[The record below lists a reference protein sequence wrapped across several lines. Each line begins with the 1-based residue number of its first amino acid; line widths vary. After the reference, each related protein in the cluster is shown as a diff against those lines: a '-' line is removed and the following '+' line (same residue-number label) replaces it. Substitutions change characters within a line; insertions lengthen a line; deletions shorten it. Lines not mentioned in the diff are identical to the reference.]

1 MKNRKIRKKKEERK
15 GKILNCESSITFIS
29 FFFFIVYITKFIIEW

>member
-15 GKILNCESSITFIS
+15 GKILNCESSITFT
-29 FFFFIVYITKFIIEW
+29 FFVHCIYNEIYN